1 MNKSF
6 LYLTILLFI
15 INGCHTAEKRTMN
28 IEGIISSAHDGQIMY
43 LVPRPHPTPETVD
56 STYITNG
63 TFFFSIP
70 ADSGIYDLTI
80 SRQADAYV
88 QRLLIIAEEG
98 TLHANMGTN
107 SSSSGTP
114 LNNQLQHWKEQ
125 METTAKETTLLSLK
139 INKNKENDIVTTTLK
154 EQWDSICQNFNDS
167 TFYLIKQNMNPLGGY
182 LFITLENI
190 FNEQQI
196 NELKKLGIDKW
207 KPAP

>member
-63 TFFFSIP
+63 TFFF
-70 ADSGIYDLTI
+70 
-80 SRQADAYV
+80 
-88 QRLLIIAEEG
+88 IAEEG